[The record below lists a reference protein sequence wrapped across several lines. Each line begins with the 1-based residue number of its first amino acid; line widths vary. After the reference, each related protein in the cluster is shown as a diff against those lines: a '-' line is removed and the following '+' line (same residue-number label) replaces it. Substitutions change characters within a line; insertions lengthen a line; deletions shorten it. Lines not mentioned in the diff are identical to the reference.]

1 MAKVDLIGKSQQQ
14 LSLYRHFGET
24 VAKFQFQLSH
34 FQIRTIGSELFLNSA
49 TPAKSQQ
56 SQVISE
62 KHLKG
67 PVCELYEGLLA
78 ENMIFISLV
87 YFISTEPPRFHSTD
101 KPDTGDISH
110 FVPAIIS
117 RTRLIMK
124 VEVRGIQFGQLRQFK
139 SLKTHLLPWLFLD
152 FKLSLV

>member
-34 FQIRTIGSELFLNSA
+34 FQFRTIGSELFLNSA

-67 PVCELYEGLLA
+67 PVCKLYEGLLA
-78 ENMIFISLV
+78 ELE
-87 YFISTEPPRFHSTD
+87 Y
-101 KPDTGDISH
+101 DIYI
-110 FVPAIIS
+110 VN
-117 RTRLIMK
+117 
-124 VEVRGIQFGQLRQFK
+124 V
-139 SLKTHLLPWLFLD
+139 
-152 FKLSLV
+152 